1 MPDKISV
8 VHCIFPMKL
17 KFEAKLRSSMRILSF
32 LSASHASMPCHS
44 FVFLCFFG
52 WQLANFHLMCG
63 TGCPKKYWPR
73 HDQFPIWALMGVFLR
88 LHHSCK
94 CEKTL
99 SLMIGFAKFATIRA
113 WQIPFGTPRIHV
125 VDTLYYKWY
134 DLDSEQ
140 NKKKLTDTFR
150 LTLKINSMHIH
161 IAHIKVNE
169 SNGQHHTH
177 SQTLTHHIDIDIDTL
192 SSSLSSSPPV
202 IIILIRFT
210 ISLFQMAS
218 KKNVRTFKAI
228 R

>member
-17 KFEAKLRSSMRILSF
+17 KFEAKLRSSTRILSF

-52 WQLANFHLMCG
+52 WQLANFHLMCV
-63 TGCPKKYWPR
+63 TGFPKKYWLR
-73 HDQFPIWALMGVFLR
+73 HDQFPIVQSHLWALMGVFLR
-88 LHHSCK
+88 SHHSCK
-94 CEKTL
+94 WEKTL
-99 SLMIGFAKFATIRA
+99 FSHDWIRKIRHQQLIGA
-113 WQIPFGTPRIHV
+113 WQILYGTPRIHV

-134 DLDSEQ
+134 NLDSEQ

-177 SQTLTHHIDIDIDTL
+177 
-192 SSSLSSSPPV
+192 
-202 IIILIRFT
+202 
-210 ISLFQMAS
+210 
-218 KKNVRTFKAI
+218 
-228 R
+228 